1 MAQQLKIAHLDE
13 TAVAKIRALEKET
26 GKQIM
31 AFESGPPFAELSSD
45 HLNKVQALENEL
57 GAVLLVY
64 ED

>member
-1 MAQQLKIAHLDE
+1 
-13 TAVAKIRALEKET
+13 
-26 GKQIM
+26 M